1 MPRIVFTLGCLLCCC
16 FPAPFSAGAAPLVLQ
31 DKEAGYSISFPDGW
45 ETAPV
50 EMLSY
55 VTDETAEGLGI
66 ADPDAGKTQG
76 ATFMDQKAGEFK
88 MYVITSFSL
97 DSLDAGSRER
107 FKAAARGDAQTL
119 NKIKTDMEEA
129 AAAMGTAVLD
139 SALVDNGYCQSSA
152 YREAGLPAGQAL
164 FQRTCVRFAG
174 THALISVGMYPGPE
188 SEKFDKNFQNVI
200 DAIRIAR

>member
-16 FPAPFSAGAAPLVLQ
+16 FSAPFSAGAAPLVLQ

-66 ADPDAGKTQG
+66 ADPDAGKTRG
-76 ATFMDQKAGEFK
+76 AMFMDQKSGEFK
-88 MYVITSFSL
+88 MCVITAFSL

-107 FKAAARGDAQTL
+107 FKAAARGDAQAL
-119 NKIKTDMEEA
+119 NKIKADMEEA
-129 AAAMGTAVLD
+129 AAGMGTVVLD
-139 SALVDNGYCQSSA
+139 SALTENGYCQSSA
-152 YREAGLPAGQAL
+152 YKEAGLPAGQAL

-174 THALISVGMYPGPE
+174 THAFISVGMYPGTE
-188 SEKFDKNFQNVI
+188 SKKFDKNFQDII
-200 DAIRIAR
+200 DKIQIAR

>member
-1 MPRIVFTLGCLLCCC
+1 MPRIVFTLGCLLYCC
-16 FPAPFSAGAAPLVLQ
+16 FLAPFSAGAALLVLQ
-31 DKEAGYSISFPDGW
+31 DKEAGYSIPFPDGW

-88 MYVITSFSL
+88 MCVITAFFQ
-97 DSLDAGSRER
+97 DSLDADSRNR
-107 FKAAARGDAQTL
+107 LKAAARGDARTL

-129 AAAMGTAVLD
+129 AAAMGTDVLD
-139 SALVDNGYCQSSA
+139 SALTENGYCQSGA
-152 YREAGLPAGQAL
+152 YKEAGLPAGQAL
-164 FQRTCVRFAG
+164 FLRTCVRFTG